1 MAAGFSLSAG
11 QVGARYPCTCG
22 YSAVTGPTVIVHVM
36 FRSAEDT
43 AAGLDISVDRHHAVI
58 MTTILREIVAVDL
71 FSASDW
77 GLQLRDLTV
86 L

>member
-1 MAAGFSLSAG
+1 
-11 QVGARYPCTCG
+11 
-22 YSAVTGPTVIVHVM
+22 M

-58 MTTILREIVAVDL
+58 MTTILREMVAVDL